1 MTVSFWAFDFAGGF
15 GLAAVQQS
23 IFVNLVISSIIPDD
37 LCSAH
42 KRQLAF
48 LEDAGG
54 DDRPT
59 FVLAHVLVP
68 HSPIVIDAEGRCIDG
83 LKYPV
88 GNDGSSDAWELFKAG
103 YSGYVTF
110 FNNRLLEIFDRQ
122 KATNPNPLIFVV
134 QADEGPYPKAYREAI
149 AAKQGLSSKSD
160 GPIFDWREA
169 SDAQIAMKF
178 GILNA
183 LYLGEPDGPEA
194 LPEVPETLTPV
205 NNWRL
210 IFGQLEDKSYPLL
223 PDRHFIFPNG
233 VQPYNSIEI
242 TERLNTNAQ

>member
-1 MTVSFWAFDFAGGF
+1 LGFGGGF
-15 GLAAVQQS
+15 GVAAVQQS
-23 IFVNLVISSIIPDD
+23 PFVMLAIFNIFPID
-37 LCSAH
+37 LCAAH

-68 HSPIVIDAEGRCIDG
+68 HDPILIDAEGRCIGG
-83 LKYPV
+83 LGYPV
-88 GNDGSSDAWELFKAG
+88 GEESSEGAWEEFKAG

-110 FNNRLLEIFDRQ
+110 LNNRLLEIFDRQ

-134 QADEGPYPKAYREAI
+134 QADEGPFPKAYREAI
-149 AAKQGLSSKSD
+149 AAANGDFKKTD
-160 GPIFDWREA
+160 DPTFDWREA
-169 SDAQIAMKF
+169 SDAQLSMKF

-183 LYLGEPDGPEA
+183 LYLGDSDGPEA

-210 IFGQLEDKSYPLL
+210 IFGRLEGKAHPLL
-223 PDRHFIFPNG
+223 PDRHFIYPAG
-233 VQPYNSIEI
+233 DEPYHSIEI
-242 TERLNTNAQ
+242 TGRLNAISR